1 MKISNKSTKH
11 LIIDSLFIS
20 SIISKLKEENSNRL
34 PSESPINQPSADV
47 LPSLNIPTVNEEIS
61 QPTES
66 PTITIQLQDSKVIT
80 IQDIICQYLKLT
92 NICYLDAFKL
102 IKHSL

>member
-1 MKISNKSTKH
+1 M
-11 LIIDSLFIS
+11 
-20 SIISKLKEENSNRL
+20 

-47 LPSLNIPTVNEEIS
+47 LPSLNRPTVNEEIS

-80 IQDIICQYLKLT
+80 IQDIICQYLKLIK
-92 NICYLDAFKL
+92 ICYLVAFKFINL
-102 IKHSL
+102 SLYYI